1 MVENNVKERRNE
13 LGITQVELARRTGIS
28 QSTISEIESGSHQ
41 TSLEN
46 ALLIADVLNTTVD
59 RLFWIR

>member
-13 LGITQVELARRTGIS
+13 LGITQVELAKRTGIS